1 MYNYHPVD
9 GNPILLHAEEVLGTI
24 INNKLSMN
32 YLFDNKI
39 KKYMLMKN
47 TTTIFMKN
55 WLALLL
61 LAATTVV
68 PWN

>member
-9 GNPILLHAEEVLGTI
+9 GNPILLHAEEVLGVI

-47 TTTIFMKN
+47 TTTILGRIG
-55 WLALLL
+55 WRCYC
-61 LAATTVV
+61 
-68 PWN
+68 WQRQR